1 MASVHEKRNR
11 ITWIECEYSH
21 YYLQILSLKCIL
33 SHKRKPSES
42 KEYYT
47 EEYGHHNYT
56 NSQSNN
62 TQPSS
67 PSPKSRVLPATPV
80 NIPDAAPSF
89 ANINPFHL
97 NQSSTPIPN
106 ASATTANI
114 SGLPPTP
121 TSTQSNPSTPITPSL
136 SSLSKKHKNG
146 HNNNHHHNPNGN
158 PVIRITPISI
168 DMQQYLIVS
177 RLIFANQ
184 KDMDTIREVFAEEY
198 DIESR
203 KLYHAE
209 QWHNTNAD
217 DYGATKYRGVVRKKS
232 DSLTRHDGAKYI
244 LDNFFGINPS
254 QIKLLF
260 NRNGD
265 KILFQSMGEMLH
277 HSYGQRLSHGDQ
289 YAGHLNDFGG
299 LHVIDVTTGNSIWSL
314 GSSSKDIGYG
324 WFNEFLMVLPSIN
337 SASGL
342 ASSKSIYDPNKKSR
356 SLSMS
361 AMHSISSRQT
371 HKSSIAYQPRRK
383 HSHLQLLGFLSETSI
398 AEAIYHNCS
407 NTQYLNQFSWDLCV
421 LLALYCGGMREYRQL
436 SLAKYETKQ
445 KMNGYKNKKNNGKH
459 NGKNGSKSKSKYT
472 VSNIKLISNDI
483 LSIWNVNDNYYNLQ
497 LLERR
502 DWLIIAIKSY
512 RDTMRFI
519 DIIFYEAKQIGM
531 YDEDIFI
538 PYNNDNDGL
547 ICRNLLGDS
556 DKFDSL
562 YYSAD

>member
-47 EEYGHHNYT
+47 EELSHHNYT
-56 NSQSNN
+56 NSHSNSTQV
-62 TQPSS
+62 TQPSFTS
-67 PSPKSRVLPATPV
+67 KSRTTSTNMPEP
-80 NIPDAAPSF
+80 PSF
-89 ANINPFHL
+89 PSVASFVL
-97 NQSSTPIPN
+97 NQSSTPIPT
-106 ASATTANI
+106 AIANI
-114 SGLPPTP
+114 PGVGLPPSP
-121 TSTQSNPSTPITPSL
+121 ISTQSNPSTPITPSL
-136 SSLSKKHKNG
+136 SSASKRHQNG
-146 HNNNHHHNPNGN
+146 HNHKSN

-168 DMQQYLIVS
+168 DMYQYLIVS

-184 KDMDTIREVFAEEY
+184 KDMDTIRDVFAEEY
-198 DIESR
+198 DLESR
-203 KLYHAE
+203 KLYHAN
-209 QWHNTNAD
+209 QWHNINAD

-232 DSLTRHDGAKYI
+232 DSLTRNDNGTKYI

-254 QIKLLF
+254 KIKLLF

-277 HSYGQRLSHGDQ
+277 HSYGQTLSHGDQ
-289 YAGHLNDFGG
+289 YSGHLNDFGA

-342 ASSKSIYDPNKKSR
+342 ASSDSIYDPNKKSR

-361 AMHSISSRQT
+361 AMHHSISSRQT
-371 HKSSIAYQPRRK
+371 HKSSVVYQPRRK

-398 AEAIYHNCS
+398 AEAIYHNC
-407 NTQYLNQFSWDLCV
+407 NNIEYLNKFSWDLCV
-421 LLALYCGGMREYRQL
+421 LTALYCGGMREYRQL

-445 KMNGYKNKKNNGKH
+445 KMNGHHKKKNGKNNGK
-459 NGKNGSKSKSKYT
+459 NGTKSKYT
-472 VSNIKLISNDI
+472 ISDLKLLSNDI

-502 DWLIIAIKSY
+502 NWLIIAIKSF

-519 DIIFYEAKQIGM
+519 DIMFYDAKRIGM

-538 PYNNDNDGL
+538 PYNDNDGL

-556 DKFDSL
+556 NKFDSL
-562 YYSAD
+562 YY